1 MISSRFCRSGPAR
14 AHISDRCVPSLH
26 PRPSS
31 SGRDRGSVTVELV
44 LLAPV
49 LLSLLLFVV
58 YVGRLA
64 QANTHVRHAAAEAAR
79 AASLVDRSRM
89 DSVARSAALADL
101 SDNGV
106 ACRGPRV
113 AVMLSDSDT
122 VQSVAVEVTCEVDRE
137 DLVMLGLGAQRVSAS
152 SSQVIDVYRGQR

>member
-1 MISSRFCRSGPAR
+1 MSSRRICRFGHAR
-14 AHISDRCVPSLH
+14 AHISGRCVPSLH
-26 PRPSS
+26 LRRSS
-31 SGRDRGSVTVELV
+31 TGRDRGSAALELV

-49 LLSLLLFVV
+49 VLTLVLFVV

-101 SDNGV
+101 SNNGV
-106 ACRGPRV
+106 ACRGPQV
-113 AVMLSDSDT
+113 AVMLSHSGT
-122 VQSVAVEVTCEVDRE
+122 VGSVAVEVTCEVERD
-137 DLVMLGLGAQRVSAS
+137 DLVMLGLGLQRVKGS
-152 SSQVIDVYRGQR
+152 SSEVIDVYRGQR